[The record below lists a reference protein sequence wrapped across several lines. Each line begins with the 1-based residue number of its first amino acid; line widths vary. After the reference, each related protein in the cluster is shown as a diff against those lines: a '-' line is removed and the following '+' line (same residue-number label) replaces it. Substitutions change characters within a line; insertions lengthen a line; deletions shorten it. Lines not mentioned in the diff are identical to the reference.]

1 MSATTWY
8 VARSA
13 GLVAYLL
20 ISSSV
25 VLGVLMSAKVRLS
38 WPRFAIEEVHRF
50 VAILAGVFVT
60 LHGVAMLLD
69 KVVPFS
75 LAQTLV
81 PFTTSYRPLA
91 VGLGVASAELL
102 AAIALSN
109 AFRKRL
115 PYTLWR
121 RMHYLTILVWLGATA
136 HGLLA
141 GTDRRD
147 AWFIALVSIAV
158 ASVALAFT
166 ARFARAAGNGALVGV
181 SLAAVAA
188 VVALAFAPQPPA
200 PHPSATTSGGVPSRY
215 SGRLAGRV
223 VGSQSPVVSVVGWAG
238 GAGVRVDLLVTQG
251 QVATTS
257 LQLRF
262 PNGAFCAGAVRS
274 LGIAGLVGSCGTHS
288 VRIAWSIAADETV
301 SGRLDLS

>member
-1 MSATTWY
+1 M
-8 VARSA
+8 
-13 GLVAYLL
+13 
-20 ISSSV
+20 
-25 VLGVLMSAKVRLS
+25 
-38 WPRFAIEEVHRF
+38 
-50 VAILAGVFVT
+50 
-60 LHGVAMLLD
+60 
-69 KVVPFS
+69 
-75 LAQTLV
+75 
-81 PFTTSYRPLA
+81 
-91 VGLGVASAELL
+91 
-102 AAIALSN
+102 
-109 AFRKRL
+109 
-115 PYTLWR
+115 
-121 RMHYLTILVWLGATA
+121 
-136 HGLLA
+136 
-141 GTDRRD
+141 
-147 AWFIALVSIAV
+147 SIAV

-166 ARFARAAGNGALVGV
+166 ARFARAAGTGALVGV

-200 PHPSATTSGGVPSRY
+200 PHVAVKASNGVPGRY

-262 PNGAFCAGAVRS
+262 PNGASCAGAVRS
-274 LGIAGLVGSCGTHS
+274 LSTGGLVGSCGTHA